1 MRILIAYAS
10 KNGTAR
16 SCVERLVER
25 LGKKDVTVVD
35 LARKSVDPAEFDLIV
50 FGSSVY
56 FGKLRPQAHAFLKS
70 YEQTLCEKKTVL
82 FLCCGL
88 EEEYDYY
95 CEKLFSK
102 RLRDSALQCIFFGG
116 SLKTDGVPFFD
127 KLILRSMRSSLF
139 EADMD
144 NGEYVAN
151 LPTVLPENV
160 DKLASQICTMLSS
173 PDFAKKINN

>member
-16 SCVERLVER
+16 ACVERLVER
-25 LGKKDVTVVD
+25 LGRKDVTVVD
-35 LARKSVDPAEFDLIV
+35 LARESVDPADFDLVV

-56 FGKLRPQAHAFLKS
+56 FGKLRPQARAFLKA

-95 CEKLFSK
+95 REKLFSK
-102 RLRDSALQCIFFGG
+102 RLRDSALQCAFFGG
-116 SLKTDGVPFFD
+116 SLRTEGVPFFD

-144 NGEYVAN
+144 NGEYIAT

-173 PDFAKKINN
+173 PNFAKKMNN